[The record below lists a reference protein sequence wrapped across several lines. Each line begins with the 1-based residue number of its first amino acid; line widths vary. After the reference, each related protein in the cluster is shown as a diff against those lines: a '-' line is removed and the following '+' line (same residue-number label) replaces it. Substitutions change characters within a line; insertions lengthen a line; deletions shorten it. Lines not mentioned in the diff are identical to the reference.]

1 MYLAAAGRD
10 VKLCIDTPELASW
23 VFSADANCCA
33 CVTRP
38 PQEFL
43 CKLQHIIP
51 RHVQTLTILECAAY
65 VWRTTCSVPLCY
77 ATCASAF
84 ILQEESIADMRG
96 DIEAFLQDNPEI
108 LTKAEMTIVDVLHV
122 LSLVSAKQCQ
132 AAAALVSPQAAKAF
146 QLAN

>member
-1 MYLAAAGRD
+1 
-10 VKLCIDTPELASW
+10 
-23 VFSADANCCA
+23 
-33 CVTRP
+33 
-38 PQEFL
+38 
-43 CKLQHIIP
+43 
-51 RHVQTLTILECAAY
+51 
-65 VWRTTCSVPLCY
+65 
-77 ATCASAF
+77 
-84 ILQEESIADMRG
+84 MRG